1 MYTEVVRLRKIQ
13 HPSKVE
19 ELLESYISQSEVVPR
34 GSYRI
39 REPGSVPR
47 NVRKVLTQAVKEG
60 QSWSC
65 RAHGLHTW
73 LFTCNISGF
82 LSRERGAPVL
92 QVNVYGDDGGLRDCG
107 TWTPDQHGKWCRS
120 AY

>member
-1 MYTEVVRLRKIQ
+1 MVWLRKIQ
-13 HPSKVE
+13 HVSKVA
-19 ELLESYISQSEVVPR
+19 ELLESYISQSELVPK
-34 GSYRI
+34 GSYQI

-47 NVRKVLTQAVKEG
+47 QVREPLTRAVKEG
-60 QSWSC
+60 QTWSC

-73 LFTCNISGF
+73 LFTCSMSRL

-92 QVNVYGDDGGLRDCG
+92 QVSIYGDDGGLRDRG
-107 TWTPDQHGKWCRS
+107 TWIPDQNGKWCRS